1 MATPLTDAINA
12 LTTYA
17 NSITGKSDTNLPDAV
32 RSLADGYGQGGGTSI
47 TDGVVVTAR
56 NANEHITAVEKYGN
70 CGRFEFGSNSNGYRD
85 FPYGYLESI
94 ALHDCT
100 ALGFGAMQNR
110 FIQSITGL
118 ENIVSCDVQTFM
130 YSGLVSINL
139 PSATSCGRTCFRALY
154 STCKSVILP
163 VLQSHGDFL
172 FQQSTGLES
181 VQIGSVGHPA
191 PLTNNQPFYGCTQS
205 NLTITAYQTG
215 ANADTLV
222 SNYRRNATNATII
235 IKASEATTYGGNSY
249 AAGDTILTS
258 TP

>member
-17 NSITGKSDTNLPDAV
+17 NGITGKSDTNLPDAV
-32 RSLADGYGQGGGTSI
+32 RSLADGYGQGDGTSI
-47 TDGVVVTAR
+47 TDGVVITAR
-56 NANEHITAVEKYGN
+56 NANGYITAVEKYGN
-70 CGRFEFGSNSNGYRD
+70 CGKYEFGVNSGGYRD
-85 FPYGYLESI
+85 YPYGYLENI
-94 ALHDCT
+94 VLHDCT
-100 ALGFGAMQNR
+100 ALDQGAMESR
-110 FIQSITGL
+110 FIQSIDGL
-118 ENIVSCDVQTFM
+118 ENITSCGANTFM
-130 YSGLVSINL
+130 YSGLASINL
-139 PSATSCGRTCFRALY
+139 PAVTSVGATCFRALY

-163 VLQSHGDFL
+163 VLQTQGNYI

-181 VQIGSVGHPA
+181 VQIGSIGHPA

-215 ANADTLV
+215 VNADTLV